1 MSLLVVENLSRA
13 FGGVRAVQDLSF
25 ALRPGGIQAIIGPN
39 GAGKT
44 TLFNLITGVLPPATG
59 RVVFHGREITGLRP
73 HRLAALGI
81 ARTFQNLRLFAGMTA
96 LENVLVGRHL
106 HVERGLLRS
115 MLRTPALRRSERQA
129 REQAGELLTFVGL
142 ADQADTPA
150 GGLPYGAMKRLE
162 IARALAAEPKLLLLD
177 EPAAGC
183 NETEGAALERLLR
196 AVARS
201 GITVVL
207 VEHDMRLVMSLAE
220 RILVLDHGQKLA
232 EGSPAEIRANPA
244 AVEAYLGHSYLREAG
259 AGAAHG

>member
-1 MSLLVVENLSRA
+1 VSLLVVENLSRA
-13 FGGVRAVQDLSF
+13 FGGVRAVHELSF
-25 ALRPGGIQAIIGPN
+25 TLRPGGIQAIIGPN

-44 TLFNLITGVLPPATG
+44 TLFNLITGVLPPVTG
-59 RVVFHGREITGLRP
+59 HVIFHGREITGLSP

-81 ARTFQNLRLFAGMTA
+81 ARTFQNLRLFTGMTA
-96 LENVLVGRHL
+96 LENVLLGRHL

-115 MLRTPALRRSERQA
+115 LLRTPALRRSERQA
-129 REQAGELLTFVGL
+129 REQARELLAFVGL
-142 ADQADTPA
+142 ADQADTAA

-162 IARALAAEPKLLLLD
+162 IARALAVEPKLLLLD

-183 NETEGAALERLLR
+183 NETESAALERLLR
-196 AVARS
+196 AVARN

-207 VEHDMRLVMSLAE
+207 VEHDMRLVMSLAG

-232 EGSPAEIRANPA
+232 EGAPAEIRANPA
-244 AVEAYLGHSYLREAG
+244 VVEAYLGHSYLREAE